1 MIPWDQKDL
10 ICWKRFVISKGSSFP
25 NSATLLDKKFLR
37 TSPYN
42 FPGWV
47 RKQAKICGKVHV
59 KLKGCSPVLSLD
71 RSVVAK
77 LRQSFLERHNPG
89 LPLSERSSMVKGI
102 IIVQAGISLVKVIN
116 LNYVCGSRK
125 VWVHHSGLSLVKKVV
140 QTSSYNDR
148 FRDVK
153 VKVKT
158 LGKASVK
165 F

>member
-77 LRQSFLERHNPG
+77 LRQSLLERHNPG
-89 LPLSERSSMVKGI
+89 LPLSERSFMVKGV
-102 IIVQAGISLVKVIN
+102 IIVQAGISLVKVMNCWIIC
-116 LNYVCGSRK
+116 LWFEK
-125 VWVHHSGLSLVKKVV
+125 VSSSPLWSLIGQKGLSNIVL
-140 QTSSYNDR
+140 
-148 FRDVK
+148 
-153 VKVKT
+153 
-158 LGKASVK
+158 
-165 F
+165 